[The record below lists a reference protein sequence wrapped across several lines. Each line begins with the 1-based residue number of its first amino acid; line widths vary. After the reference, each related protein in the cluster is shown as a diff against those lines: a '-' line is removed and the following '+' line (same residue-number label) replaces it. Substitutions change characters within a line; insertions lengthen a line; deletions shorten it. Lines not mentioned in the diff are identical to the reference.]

1 VALINNISKLKPGD
15 SVETFYL
22 IKRSQQGVTTQ
33 GKPYMTLFLQ
43 DRTGEIEAKLWTVSK
58 EDMEVL
64 KPETL
69 IKVKGD
75 VIDYRNKR
83 QMKIATFRTAKEE
96 DGLNP
101 KDFVEKAPMDEDT
114 LYESI
119 MDYVIKIENGSL
131 QRIVRQLLNRYGRE
145 FLTFP
150 AAMTNHHDFVS
161 GLAYHVHY
169 MLRTA
174 EALCDI
180 YPSLNRSL
188 LYSAI
193 ILHDIGKVKELTGP
207 VGTTYT
213 VEGNLIGHIVIA
225 NDEITRVADELNIE
239 GEEVMLL
246 KHLIL
251 SHHGKL
257 EYGSPKQPM
266 IKEAEILHFIDN
278 IDARMM
284 MMDKHTGQ
292 TDKGTFTDRIF
303 PLENRAFY
311 RPEKFE

>member
-1 VALINNISKLKPGD
+1 MTNIANLKAGD

-22 IKRSQQGVTTQ
+22 IKRSQQGVTSQ
-33 GKPYMTLFLQ
+33 GKPYMTLYLQ
-43 DRTGEIEAKLWTVSK
+43 DKSGEIEAKLWTVSK
-58 EDMEVL
+58 EDMEALV
-64 KPETL
+64 PETL

-83 QMKIATFRTAKEE
+83 QMKIAMYRLATEQ
-96 DGLNP
+96 DGLQP
-101 KDFVEKAPMDEDT
+101 KDFVEKAPMDEDE
-114 LYESI
+114 LLESI
-119 MDYVIKIENGSL
+119 LDYTLKIENGAL
-131 QRIVRQLLNRYGRE
+131 QRIVRQLLSKYKNE
-145 FLTFP
+145 FLTYP

-188 LYSAI
+188 LYSGI
-193 ILHDIGKVKELTGP
+193 ILHDIGKVKELSGP
-207 VGTTYT
+207 IGTTYT
-213 VEGNLIGHIVIA
+213 TEGNLIGHIVIA
-225 NDEITRVADELNIE
+225 VEEITKIADELEIE
-239 GEEVMLL
+239 GEEVLLL

-257 EYGSPKQPM
+257 EYGSPKVPM
-266 IKEAEILHFIDN
+266 LKEAEILHFIDN

-284 MMDKHTGQ
+284 MMDKHLDNTKQGM
-292 TDKGTFTDRIF
+292 FTERIF
-303 PLENRAFY
+303 PLENRNLY
-311 RPEKFE
+311 KPESF

>member
-1 VALINNISKLKPGD
+1 MNNISKLKAGD
-15 SVETFYL
+15 SVDTFYL
-22 IKRSQQGVTTQ
+22 IKRSQQGVTSQ

-43 DRTGEIEAKLWTVSK
+43 DRTGDIEAKLWTVSK

-75 VIDYRNKR
+75 IIDYRNKK
-83 QMKIATFRTAKEE
+83 QMKIATFRLATEE

-101 KDFVEKAPMDEDT
+101 KDFVEKAPIDENT

-131 QRIVRQLLNRYGRE
+131 QRIVRQMLKKYGKE
-145 FLTFP
+145 FLSYP
-150 AAMTNHHDFVS
+150 AAMSNHHDFVS

-188 LYSAI
+188 LYSSI
-193 ILHDIGKVKELTGP
+193 ILHDIGKVKELSGP

-213 VEGNLIGHIVIA
+213 TEGNLIGHIVIA
-225 NDEITRVADELNIE
+225 SEEISKVTAELNIE
-239 GEEVMLL
+239 GEEVLLL
-246 KHLIL
+246 KHMIL

-266 IKEAEILHFIDN
+266 LKEAEILHFIDN

-284 MMDKHTGQ
+284 MMDKHIDKAEKGQ
-292 TDKGTFTDRIF
+292 FTERIF
-303 PLENRAFY
+303 PLESRFFY
-311 RPEKFE
+311 RPEHLE

>member
-1 VALINNISKLKPGD
+1 MSNITNLKAGD

-22 IKRSQQGVTTQ
+22 IKRSQQGVTQQ
-33 GKPYMTLFLQ
+33 GKPYMTLYLQ
-43 DRTGEIEAKLWTVSK
+43 DRSGEIEAKLWTVSK
-58 EDMEVL
+58 EDMQVL
-64 KPETL
+64 LPEAL

-83 QMKIATFRTAKEE
+83 QMKIAMYRLATEQ
-96 DGLNP
+96 DGLNA
-101 KDFVEKAPMDEDT
+101 KDFVEKAPIDEDT
-114 LYESI
+114 LFESI
-119 MDYVIKIENGSL
+119 MDYTLKIENGAM
-131 QRIVRQLLNRYGRE
+131 QRIVRKMLAKYKTE
-145 FLTFP
+145 FLTYP

-188 LYSAI
+188 LYSGI
-193 ILHDIGKVKELTGP
+193 ILHDIGKVKELSGP
-207 VGTTYT
+207 IGTTYT
-213 VEGNLIGHIVIA
+213 TEGNLIGHIVIA
-225 NDEITRVADELNIE
+225 VEEISMIAAELEIE
-239 GEEVMLL
+239 GEEVLLL

-257 EYGSPKQPM
+257 EYGSPKVPM
-266 IKEAEILHFIDN
+266 LKEAEILHFIDN

-284 MMDKHTGQ
+284 MMDKHLDN
-292 TDKGTFTDRIF
+292 TDKGKFTDRIF
-303 PLENRAFY
+303 PLENRNLY
-311 RPEKFE
+311 KPENF

>member
-1 VALINNISKLKPGD
+1 MNNISKLKPGD
-15 SVETFYL
+15 SVESFYL
-22 IKRSQQGVTTQ
+22 IKRSQQGVTSQ

-75 VIDYRNKR
+75 VIDYRNKK
-83 QMKIATFRTAKEE
+83 QMKIAAFRTATEA
-96 DGLNP
+96 DDLNA
-101 KDFVEKAPMDEDT
+101 KDFVEKAPIDEDT

-131 QRIVRQLLNRYGRE
+131 QRIVRQLLNKYRKE
-145 FLTFP
+145 FLSFP

-188 LYSAI
+188 LYSSI
-193 ILHDIGKVKELTGP
+193 ILHDIGKVKELSGP

-225 NDEITRVADELNIE
+225 SEEITRVAQDLNID

-246 KHLIL
+246 KHMIL

-257 EYGSPKQPM
+257 EYGSPKPPM
-266 IKEAEILHFIDN
+266 LKEAEILHFIDN

-284 MMDKHTGQ
+284 MMDKHTGKSE
-292 TDKGTFTDRIF
+292 KGQFTERIF
-303 PLENRAFY
+303 PLEGRFFY
-311 RPEKFE
+311 RPESLD

>member
-1 VALINNISKLKPGD
+1 MSNIANLKAGD

-22 IKRSQQGVTTQ
+22 IKRSQQGVTQQ
-33 GKPYMTLFLQ
+33 GKPYMTLYLQ
-43 DRTGEIEAKLWTVSK
+43 DRSGEIEAKLWTVSK
-58 EDMEVL
+58 EDMQVL
-64 KPETL
+64 LPEAL

-83 QMKIATFRTAKEE
+83 QMKIAMYRLATEQ
-96 DGLNP
+96 DGLNA
-101 KDFVEKAPMDEDT
+101 KDFVEKAPIDEDT
-114 LYESI
+114 LFESI
-119 MDYVIKIENGSL
+119 MDYTLKIENGAM
-131 QRIVRQLLNRYGRE
+131 QRIVRKMLAKYKTE
-145 FLTFP
+145 FLTYP

-188 LYSAI
+188 LYSGI
-193 ILHDIGKVKELTGP
+193 ILHDIGKVKELSGP
-207 VGTTYT
+207 IGTTYT
-213 VEGNLIGHIVIA
+213 TEGNLIGHIVIA
-225 NDEITRVADELNIE
+225 VEEISMIAAELEIE
-239 GEEVMLL
+239 GEEVLLL

-257 EYGSPKQPM
+257 EYGSPKVPM
-266 IKEAEILHFIDN
+266 LKEAEILHFIDN

-284 MMDKHTGQ
+284 MMDKHLDN
-292 TDKGTFTDRIF
+292 TDKGKFTDRIF
-303 PLENRAFY
+303 PLENRNLY
-311 RPEKFE
+311 NPESF

>member
-1 VALINNISKLKPGD
+1 VSNIANLKAGD

-22 IKRSQQGVTTQ
+22 IKRSQQGVTQQ
-33 GKPYMTLFLQ
+33 GKPYMTLYLQ
-43 DRTGEIEAKLWTVSK
+43 DRSGEIEAKLWTVSK
-58 EDMEVL
+58 EDMQVL
-64 KPETL
+64 LPEAL

-83 QMKIATFRTAKEE
+83 QMKIAMYRLATEQ
-96 DGLNP
+96 DGLNA
-101 KDFVEKAPMDEDT
+101 KDFVEKAPIDEDT
-114 LYESI
+114 LFESI
-119 MDYVIKIENGSL
+119 MDYTLKIENGAM
-131 QRIVRQLLNRYGRE
+131 QRIVRKMLAKYKTE
-145 FLTFP
+145 FLTYP

-188 LYSAI
+188 LYSGI
-193 ILHDIGKVKELTGP
+193 ILHDIGKVKELSGP
-207 VGTTYT
+207 IGTTYT
-213 VEGNLIGHIVIA
+213 TEGNLIGHIVIA
-225 NDEITRVADELNIE
+225 VEEISMIAAELEIE
-239 GEEVMLL
+239 GEEVLLL

-257 EYGSPKQPM
+257 EYGSPKVPM
-266 IKEAEILHFIDN
+266 LKEAEILHFIDN

-284 MMDKHTGQ
+284 MMDKHLDN
-292 TDKGTFTDRIF
+292 TDKGKFTDRIF
-303 PLENRAFY
+303 PLENRNLY
-311 RPEKFE
+311 KPENF

>member
-1 VALINNISKLKPGD
+1 MSNIANLKAGD

-22 IKRSQQGVTTQ
+22 IKRSQQGVTQQ
-33 GKPYMTLFLQ
+33 GKPYMTLYLQ
-43 DRTGEIEAKLWTVSK
+43 DRSGEIEAKLWTVSK
-58 EDMEVL
+58 EDMQVL
-64 KPETL
+64 KPEAL

-75 VIDYRNKR
+75 VIDYRNKK
-83 QMKIATFRTAKEE
+83 QMKIAMYRLATEQ
-96 DGLNP
+96 DGLNA
-101 KDFVEKAPMDEDT
+101 KDFVEKAPIDEDT
-114 LYESI
+114 LFESI
-119 MDYVIKIENGSL
+119 MDYTLKIENGAM
-131 QRIVRQLLNRYGRE
+131 QRIVRKLLSKYKTE
-145 FLTFP
+145 FLTYP

-188 LYSAI
+188 LYSGI
-193 ILHDIGKVKELTGP
+193 ILHDIGKVKELSGP
-207 VGTTYT
+207 IGTTYT
-213 VEGNLIGHIVIA
+213 TEGNLIGHIVIA
-225 NDEITRVADELNIE
+225 VEEISMIAAELEIE

-257 EYGSPKQPM
+257 EYGSPKVPM
-266 IKEAEILHFIDN
+266 LKEAEILHFIDN

-284 MMDKHTGQ
+284 MMDKHLDN
-292 TDKGTFTDRIF
+292 TDKGMFTERIF
-303 PLENRAFY
+303 PLENRNLFK
-311 RPEKFE
+311 PESF

>member
-1 VALINNISKLKPGD
+1 MSQINNVEKLKPGD
-15 SVETFYL
+15 SVDSFYL

-33 GKPYMTLFLQ
+33 GKPYMTLYLQ
-43 DRTGEIEAKLWTVSK
+43 DKTGEIEAKLWTVTK
-58 EDMEVL
+58 EDMAVL

-75 VIDYRNKR
+75 VIDYRGKK
-83 QMKIATFRTAKEE
+83 QMKIAAFRTAGDE
-96 DGLNP
+96 DGLSP
-101 KDFVEKAPMDEDT
+101 KDFVEKAPIDEET
-114 LYESI
+114 LHESI

-131 QRIVRQLLNRYGRE
+131 QRIVRQILNKYRKE
-145 FLTFP
+145 FLSYP
-150 AAMTNHHDFVS
+150 AAMTYHHDFVS
-161 GLAYHVHY
+161 GLAYHVHF

-174 EALCDI
+174 ESLCDI

-193 ILHDIGKVKELTGP
+193 ILHDVGKVKELTGP

-213 VEGNLIGHIVIA
+213 TEGNLIGHIVIA
-225 NDEITRVADELNIE
+225 SEEVARVAEELNIE
-239 GEEVMLL
+239 SEEVMLL
-246 KHLIL
+246 KHMIL

-266 IKEAEILHFIDN
+266 LKEAEILHYIDN

-284 MMDKHTGQ
+284 MMDKHLNKA
-292 TDKGTFTDRIF
+292 DKGQFTERLF
-303 PLENRAFY
+303 PLEGRSLY
-311 RPEKFE
+311 KPESFE

>member
-1 VALINNISKLKPGD
+1 MSNISNLKPGD

-22 IKRSQQGVTTQ
+22 IKRAQQGVTTQ
-33 GKPYMTLFLQ
+33 GKPYMTLYLQ
-43 DRTGEIEAKLWTVSK
+43 DRSGEIEAKLWTASK
-58 EDMEVL
+58 EDMSVL
-64 KPETL
+64 VPETL

-75 VIDYRNKR
+75 VIDYRNKK
-83 QMKIATFRTAKEE
+83 QMKIAMYRLATEN
-96 DGLNP
+96 DGLSP
-101 KDFVEKAPMDEDT
+101 RDFVEKAPLDEET
-114 LYESI
+114 LFNSI
-119 MDYVIKIENGSL
+119 MDYTLKIENGSL
-131 QRIVRQLLNRYGRE
+131 QRIVRQLIGKYKKE
-145 FLTFP
+145 FLTYP

-188 LYSAI
+188 LYSGI
-193 ILHDIGKVKELTGP
+193 ILHDIGKVKELSGP

-213 VEGNLIGHIVIA
+213 AEGNLIGHIVIA
-225 NDEITRVADELNIE
+225 CEEITKMAEELKIE
-239 GEEVMLL
+239 GEEVLLL

-257 EYGSPKQPM
+257 EYGSPKAPM
-266 IKEAEILHFIDN
+266 LKEAEILNFIDN

-284 MMDKHTGQ
+284 MMDKHVGNVEP
-292 TDKGTFTDRIF
+292 GHFTDRIF
-303 PLENRAFY
+303 PLEGRFFY
-311 RPEKFE
+311 RPDTLN

>member
-1 VALINNISKLKPGD
+1 MTNIANLKAGD

-33 GKPYMTLFLQ
+33 GKPYMTLYLQ
-43 DRTGEIEAKLWTVSK
+43 DRSGDIEAKLWTVSK
-58 EDMEVL
+58 EDMELLV
-64 KPETL
+64 PETL

-83 QMKIATFRTAKEE
+83 QMKIAMYRLATEQ
-96 DGLNP
+96 DGLHP
-101 KDFVEKAPMDEDT
+101 KDFVEKAPMDEDA
-114 LYESI
+114 LLESI
-119 MDYVIKIENGSL
+119 LDYTLKIENGAL
-131 QRIVRQLLNRYGRE
+131 QRIVRQLLSKYKSD
-145 FLTFP
+145 FLSYP

-188 LYSAI
+188 LYSGI
-193 ILHDIGKVKELTGP
+193 ILHDIGKVKELSGP
-207 VGTTYT
+207 IGTTYT
-213 VEGNLIGHIVIA
+213 TEGNLIGHIVIA
-225 NDEITRVADELNIE
+225 VEEITKIAEELEID
-239 GEEVMLL
+239 GEEVLLL

-257 EYGSPKQPM
+257 EYGSPKVPM
-266 IKEAEILHFIDN
+266 LKEAEILHFIDN

-284 MMDKHTGQ
+284 MMDKHLEK
-292 TDKGTFTDRIF
+292 TDEGTFTERIF
-303 PLENRAFY
+303 PLENRSLY
-311 RPEKFE
+311 KPESF

>member
-1 VALINNISKLKPGD
+1 MTNIANLKAGD

-33 GKPYMTLFLQ
+33 GKPYMTLYLQ
-43 DRTGEIEAKLWTVSK
+43 DRSGDIEAKLWTVSK
-58 EDMEVL
+58 EDMELLV
-64 KPETL
+64 PETL

-83 QMKIATFRTAKEE
+83 QMKIAMYRLATEQ
-96 DGLNP
+96 DGLHP
-101 KDFVEKAPMDEDT
+101 KDFVEKAPMDEDA
-114 LYESI
+114 LLESI
-119 MDYVIKIENGSL
+119 LDYTLKIENGAL
-131 QRIVRQLLNRYGRE
+131 QRIVRQLLSKYKSE
-145 FLTFP
+145 FLSYP

-188 LYSAI
+188 LYSGI
-193 ILHDIGKVKELTGP
+193 ILHDIGKVKELSGP
-207 VGTTYT
+207 IGTTYT
-213 VEGNLIGHIVIA
+213 TEGNLIGHIVIA
-225 NDEITRVADELNIE
+225 VEEITKIAEELEID
-239 GEEVMLL
+239 GEEVLLL

-257 EYGSPKQPM
+257 EYGSPKVPM
-266 IKEAEILHFIDN
+266 LKEAEILHFIDN

-284 MMDKHTGQ
+284 MMDKHLEK
-292 TDKGTFTDRIF
+292 TDEGTFTERIF
-303 PLENRAFY
+303 PLENRSLY
-311 RPEKFE
+311 KPESF

>member
-1 VALINNISKLKPGD
+1 MKLVSNIANLKAGD

-22 IKRSQQGVTTQ
+22 IKRSQQGVTQQ
-33 GKPYMTLFLQ
+33 GKPYMTLYLQ
-43 DRTGEIEAKLWTVSK
+43 DRSGEIEAKLWTVSK
-58 EDMEVL
+58 EDMQVL
-64 KPETL
+64 LPEAL

-83 QMKIATFRTAKEE
+83 QMKIAMYRLATEQ
-96 DGLNP
+96 DGLNA
-101 KDFVEKAPMDEDT
+101 KDFVEKAPIDEDT
-114 LYESI
+114 LFESI
-119 MDYVIKIENGSL
+119 MDYTLKIENGAM
-131 QRIVRQLLNRYGRE
+131 QRIVRKMLAKYKTE
-145 FLTFP
+145 FLTYP

-188 LYSAI
+188 LYSGI
-193 ILHDIGKVKELTGP
+193 ILHDIGKVKELSGP
-207 VGTTYT
+207 IGTTYT
-213 VEGNLIGHIVIA
+213 TEGNLIGHIVIA
-225 NDEITRVADELNIE
+225 VEEISMIAAELEIE
-239 GEEVMLL
+239 GEEVLLL

-257 EYGSPKQPM
+257 EYGSPKVPM
-266 IKEAEILHFIDN
+266 LKEAEILHFIDN

-284 MMDKHTGQ
+284 MMDKHLDN
-292 TDKGTFTDRIF
+292 TDKGKFTDRIF
-303 PLENRAFY
+303 PLENRN
-311 RPEKFE
+311 